1 MHNVDIDLVEMSLDV
16 IKFAIGRISDT
27 DPQLGFPKK
36 AEELKA
42 LVGETITPAG
52 IGGERAFELFRDVLV
67 KASVSI
73 DHPRHLAFVPASPTR
88 SAVMFDLVT
97 SAASVH
103 GAFWLEGAGLIF
115 AEMQAMEW
123 LVKLT
128 GMPAPAFGVFTS
140 GGTEANLSAMVA
152 AREHWRR
159 IHPEMAR
166 ERGIVIAS
174 NGAHS
179 SVSAMAKV
187 IDADIHLI
195 ETEDRL
201 EGSQLEESITSMSD
215 TDRKR
220 IFAVIAT
227 GGTTNSGIIDD
238 LAGIAEVCERHRVW
252 FHVDAAYGGAA
263 LAVKRV
269 RHLFNGI
276 ERADSVTIDPHKWLF
291 SPYDCGAVIYR
302 DPEIAKQAHA
312 QEGSYLDIFSDE
324 GAKGFNPSDYQ
335 IQLTR
340 RVRGLPLW
348 FSLAMHGTDR
358 YEKAISRGIELAE
371 IAGRL
376 ITDAEHTELVREPS
390 LSCVV
395 FRRIGWTPE
404 DYRNWTYKNHKDG
417 FALVAPT
424 KWRNPDGAETVSR
437 FCFINPDTT
446 EQDIADILDT
456 MK

>member
-16 IKFAIGRISDT
+16 IKFAIGRISDN

-42 LVGETITPAG
+42 LVGETITPTG
-52 IGGERAFELFRDVLV
+52 IGGEKAFELFRDVLV

-88 SAVMFDLVT
+88 AAVMFDLVT

-123 LVKLT
+123 LVSLT
-128 GMPAPAFGVFTS
+128 GMPKGAFGVFTS

-152 AREHWRR
+152 ARENWRSFS
-159 IHPEMAR
+159 PTKQR

-179 SVSAMAKV
+179 SIAAMAKV
-187 IDADIHLI
+187 IDADVILI

-201 EGSQLEESITSMSD
+201 EGNKLAETINELGDEERS
-215 TDRKR
+215 R

-238 LAGIAEVCERHRVW
+238 LAGIANVCKKEKLW
-252 FHVDAAYGGAA
+252 YHVDAAYGGAA
-263 LAVKRV
+263 LAVKSV
-269 RHLFNGI
+269 RPLFNGI
-276 ERADSVTIDPHKWLF
+276 EQADSITIDPHKWLF

-302 DPEIAKQAHA
+302 EPDIAKKAHS

-358 YEKAISRGIELAE
+358 YEQAISRGIELAR

-376 ITDAEHTELVREPS
+376 ITEAEHTELVREPS
-390 LSCVV
+390 LSCVLY
-395 FRRIGWTPE
+395 RRKGWRAE
-404 DYRNWTYKNHKDG
+404 DYRAWTYKNHKSG

-446 EQDIADILDT
+446 EQDIADILDS
-456 MK
+456 MR

>member
-16 IKFAIGRISDT
+16 IKFAIGRISDN

-42 LVGETITPAG
+42 LVGETITPKG
-52 IGGERAFELFRDVLV
+52 IGGEKAFELFRDVLV
-67 KASVSI
+67 KSSVSI

-88 SAVMFDLVT
+88 AAVMFDLVT

-103 GAFWLEGAGLIF
+103 GAYWLEGAGLIF

-123 LVKLT
+123 LVELT
-128 GMPAPAFGVFTS
+128 GMPKGAFGVFTS

-152 AREHWRR
+152 ARENWRR
-159 IHPEMAR
+159 HDTTKAR

-179 SVSAMAKV
+179 SISAMAKV
-187 IDADIHLI
+187 IDADIVLI

-201 EGSQLEESITSMSD
+201 DGSHLAAAIEAMSPND
-215 TDRKR
+215 SER
-220 IFAVIAT
+220 IFAVIGT

-238 LAGIAEVCERHRVW
+238 LASIAEVCKQYKLW

-263 LAVKRV
+263 LAVKAV
-269 RHLFNGI
+269 RPLFNGI
-276 ERADSVTIDPHKWLF
+276 EQADSVTIDPHKWLF
-291 SPYDCGAVIYR
+291 SPYDCGAVLYR
-302 DPEIAKQAHA
+302 DPALAKTAHS
-312 QEGSYLDIFSDE
+312 QEGSYLDIFSDDSY
-324 GAKGFNPSDYQ
+324 KGFNPSDYQ

-358 YEKAISRGIELAE
+358 YELAISRGIELAQ

-376 ITDAEHTELVREPS
+376 ITEAEHTELVREPS
-390 LSCVV
+390 LSCVLY
-395 FRRIGWTPE
+395 RRKGWKAE
-404 DYRNWTYKNHKDG
+404 DYREWTYKNHKSG

-424 KWRNPDGAETVSR
+424 KWRNPEGAETVSR

-446 EQDIADILDT
+446 EQDIADILET